1 MAKFMLFVLPLSVG
15 LAILGHYAIARDL
28 ADDWRNNPIIGF
40 AIFFVSIAIL
50 GWFFLF
56 NEGPQNPSPPLAILL
71 VFSGALCIL
80 VALFLQFYLAYLS
93 GENTRMVAELL
104 GQKGGNV
111 NLNMPLPGSVK
122 PISYIAILAGIGFI
136 ALGIRM
142 ASGKPKDSRFAAP
155 ADTFSPPRREHAPPR
170 PPQTGVRPE

>member
-15 LAILGHYAIARDL
+15 LAILGHFAIARDL
-28 ADDWRNNPIIGF
+28 TDDWQRNPIVGF
-40 AIFFVSIAIL
+40 AIFFVSIALL

-56 NEGPQNPSPPLAILL
+56 NEGPQNPSPVVAILL

-80 VALFLQFYLAYLS
+80 VALVLQFYLAYLS

-104 GQKGGNV
+104 AQKGGNV
-111 NLNMPLPGSVK
+111 NLNVPLPGTVK
-122 PISYIAILAGIGFI
+122 PISYIAILAGICFT

-142 ASGKPKDSRFAAP
+142 ASGKPKDLRYAAP
-155 ADTFSPPRREHAPPR
+155 ADTFSPPAREHVPPR